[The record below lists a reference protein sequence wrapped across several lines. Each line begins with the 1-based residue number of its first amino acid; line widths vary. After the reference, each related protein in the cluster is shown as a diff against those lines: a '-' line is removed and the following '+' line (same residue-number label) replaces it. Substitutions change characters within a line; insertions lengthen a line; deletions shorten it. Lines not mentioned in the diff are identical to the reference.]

1 MILVNTKKY
10 LMIFT
15 CTEFN
20 IIIIIIIRALMLR
33 AREFGAQG
41 ASLPQQSRVQLSK
54 YLDSY

>member
-1 MILVNTKKY
+1 MV
-10 LMIFT
+10 M
-15 CTEFN
+15 E
-20 IIIIIIIRALMLR
+20 IIIIIRALVLR